1 MQVLLNGLPI
11 PEADAAIPIS
21 DRGFLFGDALFES
34 MRAYGGVV
42 FRLDRHL
49 ERLAQGAAIAGF
61 EAMPD
66 PALLAREVGMV
77 LALNTLL
84 DARVRLTVTRGR
96 GRPGDYVGVDGPP
109 QRVVQASAFAGPD
122 PRHLREGVRIGVAD
136 RRAIPASS
144 LDPSIKTTSRMASV
158 LARREAAARGAFEAI
173 LLDAAGRVTEGTA
186 SNLFVVERGALLTP
200 PVGGAALPGV
210 TRAAVLEAAAEAGIE
225 ASEAP
230 IAVDRLLGADEVFL
244 TNSSWEV
251 MPVIAIDATTVGDG
265 RPGPVARLLLSRY
278 GALVRRECL
287 GG

>member
-11 PEADAAIPIS
+11 PEAAAAIPIS

-49 ERLAQGAAIAGF
+49 ERLAQGAAIVGF

-66 PALLAREVGMV
+66 AALLAREVGMV
-77 LALNTLL
+77 LALNGLL
-84 DARVRLTVTRGR
+84 DARVRLTVSRGR

-109 QRVVQASAFAGPD
+109 HRVVQASAFAGPD
-122 PRHLREGVRIGVAD
+122 PRHRREGVRIAIAD
-136 RRAIPASS
+136 RRAVPASS

-173 LLDAAGRVTEGTA
+173 LLDEAGRVTEGTA

-225 ASEAP
+225 ATEAS
-230 IAVDRLLGADEVFL
+230 IAVERLLRADEIFL

-251 MPVIAIDATTVGDG
+251 MPVVAIDATTVGDG
-265 RPGPVARLLLSRY
+265 HPGPVSRLLLERY
-278 GALVRRECL
+278 GALVRRECA
-287 GG
+287 GA